1 LDEKRIPRANQ
12 VSFLL
17 VKNLESLVF
26 RANYWKNWLSIFSK
40 KAINIHSNRLA
51 DGLAGFSLRTVQ
63 ICFGAP
69 FLNLRYTTSST
80 LICRK
85 YRWEVWHV

>member
-1 LDEKRIPRANQ
+1 LDGKSIPRANQ

-26 RANYWKNWLSIFSK
+26 RANYGKNRFSIFSK

-51 DGLAGFSLRTVQ
+51 DGPADFFPLTV
-63 ICFGAP
+63 
-69 FLNLRYTTSST
+69 
-80 LICRK
+80 
-85 YRWEVWHV
+85 